1 MKKII
6 TLLMVVVMVAIS
18 SISIFAAP
26 EGFVESP
33 KADTPSLVSFTN
45 ESAECLAELII
56 TPFVRIDELEETKE
70 KENRDA
76 YNEIVK
82 NNDSFAKVLAKLA
95 ASKNIPVS
103 KLAVSELFDVSYKES
118 GGHNGHGAFT
128 ISIKAKN
135 LDKFVGLMNRHTGE
149 WVIINNAKV
158 NGDILTF
165 TVSELSPF
173 AIIVDTEA
181 GENVPGTEAPIPA
194 HVWICA
200 ALAGVSFAMIIAVVF
215 KSKKVK
221 E

>member
-33 KADTPSLVSFTN
+33 KADTPSLDSFTN
-45 ESAECLAELII
+45 ESVECLAEIII
-56 TPFVRIDELEETKE
+56 TPFVRIDELEEVKE

-76 YNEIVK
+76 YNEIIK
-82 NNDSFAKVLAKLA
+82 NDDSFAKALAKLA

-103 KLAVSELFDVSYKES
+103 ELAVSELFDVSYKES
-118 GGHNGHGAFT
+118 GGHNEHGAFT